1 METCVFLLKYI
12 LGQRLMGC
20 MRQALPAQ
28 QEVIE
33 SDSLITVKT
42 VNSTVTNLLEVGNI
56 IYSWRAELGERSNIS
71 VLFFRKQVNKAAQ
84 LMASVACLFNS
95 YNVFRSP
102 PHLLFWTILYDF
114 VFYLLKFC
122 IL

>member
-1 METCVFLLKYI
+1 MK
-12 LGQRLMGC
+12 
-20 MRQALPAQ
+20 QALPAQ

-71 VLFFRKQVNKAAQ
+71 VLFF
-84 LMASVACLFNS
+84 
-95 YNVFRSP
+95 
-102 PHLLFWTILYDF
+102 
-114 VFYLLKFC
+114 
-122 IL
+122 